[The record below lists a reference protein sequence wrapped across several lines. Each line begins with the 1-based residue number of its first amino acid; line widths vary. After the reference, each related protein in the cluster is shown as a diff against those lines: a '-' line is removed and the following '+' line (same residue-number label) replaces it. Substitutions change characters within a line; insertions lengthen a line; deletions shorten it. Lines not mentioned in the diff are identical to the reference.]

1 MRVLLADEDVQ
12 AQATHREYLTQF
24 GFEILEAGTVE
35 GALEHLVSFEV
46 DVLVI
51 DIGLAKAC
59 DWQIIEYARKELK
72 RSTLDLPIIVLS
84 EVEGVDLQLDYLRH
98 AVNDWLGK
106 PVKPLARLL
115 ARIWILLGEKGRADA
130 IDQH

>member
-1 MRVLLADEDVQ
+1 MRVLLVDEDVQ
-12 AQATHREYLTQF
+12 SQAIHREYLTRY
-24 GFEILEAGTVE
+24 GFQILEAGTVE

-51 DIGLAKAC
+51 DIGLARAC
-59 DWQIIEYARKELK
+59 NWQVIEYARKELK

-84 EVEGVDLQLDYLRH
+84 EVEGIDLQLDYMRH

-106 PVKPLARLL
+106 PVKPLARML
-115 ARIWILLGEKGRADA
+115 ARIWILLGEKGQADA